1 MATPMIDSSNPLG
14 ELQNSYAALPR
25 AFHAR
30 VEPTPVA
37 EPHLLRLNRPL
48 AETLGL
54 NPGALASATGTAVLA
69 GNRVPP
75 DAEPIAMAYAG
86 HQFGNFVPSLGDGR
100 AVLLGEI
107 VDRSGKRRDIQLKG
121 AGRTPFSRMGDGRA
135 ALGPVMREYIVSE
148 AMAALG
154 VATTRA
160 LAMVATGEP
169 VYRETALPGAV
180 LARVARG
187 HVRVGT
193 FEYFYRRGDH
203 EAVRRLADYVIQR
216 HYPHV
221 GGAANPYRAL
231 LDEVVA
237 GQAELIAQWLL
248 VGFIH
253 GVMNTDNMAI
263 TGETIDYGPCAFMD
277 AYDPNTVYSSIDR
290 SGRYAYGQQPRVGHW
305 NLAQLAQCLLPLLG
319 DDEKAAMQSARE
331 ALDTYPVRFETRYR
345 DGLRAKL
352 GLEQDCNEDM
362 DLARSLLSCMAE
374 QEADF
379 TNTFRLLAGVK
390 SSNADNDTPVRRLFR
405 EPEAFDR
412 WAGQYRQRLARETR
426 GDAERRTAMRRTNP
440 AYVPRNHRIEQ
451 AIQAATDDNDFRP
464 MDELLTVLAS
474 PFEDHPDLAHYTR
487 PPEPHEVVRQ
497 TFCGT

>member
-1 MATPMIDSSNPLG
+1 MATPMSARGNPLG
-14 ELQNSYAALPR
+14 ALQNSYAALPQH
-25 AFHAR
+25 FHAR
-30 VEPTPVA
+30 VDPTPA
-37 EPHLLRLNRPL
+37 REPRLLRLNRPL
-48 AETLGL
+48 AERLGL
-54 NPGALASATGTAVLA
+54 DPEALGSAAGTAVLA
-69 GNRVPP
+69 GNAVPA

-107 VDRSGKRRDIQLKG
+107 VDGSGQRHDIQLKG

-154 VATTRA
+154 VPTTRA

-169 VYRETALPGAV
+169 VYREAALPGAV

-216 HYPHV
+216 HYPH
-221 GGAANPYRAL
+221 AAEADNPYRVL

-253 GVMNTDNMAI
+253 GVMNTDNMSIAA
-263 TGETIDYGPCAFMD
+263 ETIDYGPCAYID
-277 AYDPNTVYSSIDR
+277 TYDPNTVYSSIDR
-290 SGRYAYGQQPRVGHW
+290 YGRYAYGQQPRVGHW

-319 DDEKAAMQSARE
+319 DDDESAMQSARD
-331 ALDTYPVRFETRYR
+331 ALDAYPVRFERRYR

-352 GLEQDCNEDM
+352 GLELERNEDM
-362 DLARSLLSCMAE
+362 DLARALLSCMAE
-374 QEADF
+374 HGADF
-379 TNTFRLLAGVK
+379 TNTFRLLAEVDG
-390 SSNADNDTPVRRLFR
+390 SSADSDGPVRRLFN
-405 EPEAFDR
+405 EPEAFDH

-426 GDAERRTAMRRTNP
+426 GDAERRDAMRRTNP
-440 AYVPRNHRIEQ
+440 AYIPRNHRIEQ
-451 AIQAATDDNDFRP
+451 AIEAATNDNDFSP
-464 MDELLTVLAS
+464 MDELLTVLTD
-474 PFEDHPDLAHYTR
+474 PFEDQPDLAHYAR
-487 PPEPHEVVRQ
+487 PPEPHEVVHQ